1 MAILQKAI
9 YRFSTI
15 SINIPTQ
22 FFRHGKRNSQF
33 HMEKQK
39 PRIAKTILNNKR
51 TSGSFTIPDLNL
63 YYRTIVIKI
72 AWYGYRDRQVDQWN
86 RIEDP
91 EINPHIYGHLIFDK
105 EAKPS
110 SVKRKASLT
119 NGSSLTGRLS
129 VEESKLI
136 HIYLLVQSSSTS
148 GSRTSI

>member
-51 TSGSFTIPDLNL
+51 TSREISIPDLKL
-63 YYRTIVIKI
+63 FSET
-72 AWYGYRDRQVDQWN
+72 DRLIN
-86 RIEDP
+86 GIE
-91 EINPHIYGHLIFDK
+91 LK
-105 EAKPS
+105 TQK
-110 SVKRKASLT
+110 
-119 NGSSLTGRLS
+119 
-129 VEESKLI
+129 
-136 HIYLLVQSSSTS
+136 
-148 GSRTSI
+148 